1 VRAIIV
7 AMIWMLGLSLS
18 APAET
23 AQEQTGAL
31 VRRLTPEVLETIF
44 PGATRVAALNDGG
57 PTAAEVY
64 AGTEVVGYAFSTLDI
79 LRAPGYS
86 STPFDVVAGVT
97 LSGRLTGAAVLFHRE
112 PYLLDDARRT
122 GQLVQ
127 FLGSLD
133 GVEGKMGAQGGLA
146 PDFVAGATI
155 SARAMR
161 NAVLESAS
169 IVVGFR
175 QDFRVVTEPTVDQWN
190 FRPMDADQLIA
201 SGALARVVV
210 TNADLEAAMEHA
222 GVAGLPLEVAPK
234 GGPDD
239 IYLDLRMGYGMVPT
253 IGRNSAGQAAYGRIR
268 DAFPEG
274 SQALVFG
281 SYGAYD
287 YRGTKFNNISSRF
300 LLERLSVVQGDRVF
314 EFHKPD
320 LIHASFEIGTIAS
333 VLMLPPDSGFDP
345 LQPWRVDI
353 RAFARKP
360 TGGLVP
366 FPLTSLDYRLPPE
379 FILFP
384 ATSTAP
390 AWVEPWIEGR
400 WNIAVLVAALA
411 VLTLILG
418 FQDRLSRS
426 RRAHRWIR
434 TGFLT
439 FTLIWIGWIAGAQL
453 SIVHLLNYLQA
464 PFRGLGFGYYLAE
477 PLIVLVSVYTL
488 LSLILLGRGVFCGWL
503 CPFGA
508 LQELLSRIARIL
520 RLPQWNPKEGV
531 QRVLWNGKYVALAV
545 IVTLVFLAPDAAVWA
560 EEIEPFKTAIT
571 AMFARGWIYVLWA
584 VILLSVGLFTE
595 RAFCRYL
602 CPLGG
607 ALAVLDRLHVLE
619 LLKRRPECGNPCS
632 LCERSCPVKAIERS
646 GKIRMAECFQC
657 LDCQVEYYD
666 DRRCPPLAQIRKSRE
681 RAAKTVPFRLPAAGL
696 PAGAAE

>member
-1 VRAIIV
+1 
-7 AMIWMLGLSLS
+7 
-18 APAET
+18 
-23 AQEQTGAL
+23 
-31 VRRLTPEVLETIF
+31 
-44 PGATRVAALNDGG
+44 
-57 PTAAEVY
+57 
-64 AGTEVVGYAFSTLDI
+64 
-79 LRAPGYS
+79 
-86 STPFDVVAGVT
+86 
-97 LSGRLTGAAVLFHRE
+97 
-112 PYLLDDARRT
+112 
-122 GQLVQ
+122 
-127 FLGSLD
+127 
-133 GVEGKMGAQGGLA
+133 
-146 PDFVAGATI
+146 
-155 SARAMR
+155 
-161 NAVLESAS
+161 
-169 IVVGFR
+169 
-175 QDFRVVTEPTVDQWN
+175 
-190 FRPMDADQLIA
+190 
-201 SGALARVVV
+201 
-210 TNADLEAAMEHA
+210 
-222 GVAGLPLEVAPK
+222 
-234 GGPDD
+234 
-239 IYLDLRMGYGMVPT
+239 
-253 IGRNSAGQAAYGRIR
+253 
-268 DAFPEG
+268 
-274 SQALVFG
+274 
-281 SYGAYD
+281 
-287 YRGTKFNNISSRF
+287 
-300 LLERLSVVQGDRVF
+300 
-314 EFHKPD
+314 
-320 LIHASFEIGTIAS
+320 
-333 VLMLPPDSGFDP
+333 
-345 LQPWRVDI
+345 
-353 RAFARKP
+353 
-360 TGGLVP
+360 
-366 FPLTSLDYRLPPE
+366 
-379 FILFP
+379 
-384 ATSTAP
+384 
-390 AWVEPWIEGR
+390 
-400 WNIAVLVAALA
+400 

-545 IVTLVFLAPDAAVWA
+545 IVALVFLAPDAAVWA

-696 PAGAAE
+696 PVGAAE